1 MVEGKREFRIND
13 NVKIGQFE
21 NGMHWAEIRD
31 NNNIIET
38 VLTAFTSAELFKR
51 LEENNIEED

>member
-1 MVEGKREFRIND
+1 MVKGPKEFRINN

-31 NNNIIET
+31 DNNIIET
-38 VLTAFTSAELFKR
+38 VLTAFTSAELFKK
-51 LEENNIEED
+51 LEENNIKED